1 MVRFESDLVV
11 NFSSI
16 FKHVWWSMELFGT
29 QCNCVL
35 DFCMACGPGQ
45 SALCM
50 KI

>member
-16 FKHVWWSMELFGT
+16 FKHVWSMELFGT
-29 QCNCVL
+29 ECNHVL

>member
-1 MVRFESDLVV
+1 MRFESDLVV

-16 FKHVWWSMELFGT
+16 FNWSMELFGT
-29 QCNCVL
+29 ECNRVL